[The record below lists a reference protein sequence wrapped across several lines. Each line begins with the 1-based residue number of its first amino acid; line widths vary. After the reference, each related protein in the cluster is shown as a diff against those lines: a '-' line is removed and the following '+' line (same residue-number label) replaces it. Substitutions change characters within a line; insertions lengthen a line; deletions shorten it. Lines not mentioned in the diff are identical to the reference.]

1 MADNINA
8 QGLIG
13 GALAAALIETLRLK
27 GLLDAD
33 EMAALMHQALA
44 ELQQVEKAQ
53 PGPAVTEALS
63 VVGSPT
69 AMKSPSALGFMP
81 IPANAKPAKPAPS
94 LITVS

>member
-1 MADNINA
+1 MPDNITA

-13 GALAAALIETLRLK
+13 GALASALIETLRLK

-44 ELQQVEKAQ
+44 ELQQVEKTH

-63 VVGSPT
+63 VVGSLYDQWR
-69 AMKSPSALGFMP
+69 SQ
-81 IPANAKPAKPAPS
+81 
-94 LITVS
+94 

>member
-1 MADNINA
+1 MPDNITA

-44 ELQQVEKAQ
+44 ELQQVEKRI
-53 PGPAVTEALS
+53 PGQR
-63 VVGSPT
+63 
-69 AMKSPSALGFMP
+69 
-81 IPANAKPAKPAPS
+81 
-94 LITVS
+94 

>member
-1 MADNINA
+1 MADNIIA

-44 ELQQVEKAQ
+44 QLQQVEKVH
-53 PGPAVTEALS
+53 PGPALAEALDI
-63 VVGSPT
+63 VGSQYEHWR
-69 AMKSPSALGFMP
+69 SQ
-81 IPANAKPAKPAPS
+81 
-94 LITVS
+94 